1 MHLLQWIVAAGLI
14 RFLPLCTASP
24 IAAPQA
30 NPVAA
35 TASQNAT
42 SDACRTM
49 STAGTSADCWTILKM
64 EDFYA
69 NWTEHSVMAG
79 APMIGTIFCRPNE
92 LWAQCFIRFAY
103 GQHQKTGA
111 PMDCSSPS
119 STSCS
124 SPAAMI
130 IKPTSPEYWYGVHAI
145 YAIFTYITTL
155 ISALLTTTGR
165 PGALQSIYTSAN
177 AGAGA
182 SASPNPVDASLLRLL
197 SQDPISNQDI
207 FFAAYLKRQ
216 PSAGNFVGATT
227 DPPSDKILYE
237 GLVEELRS
245 RLTKVMS
252 SWAEFQSVLAPGQ
265 IWMEAV
271 QGSAQFVEK
280 WTATAPSATA
290 PETAT
295 S

>member
-1 MHLLQWIVAAGLI
+1 MHLLHWIVAAGLL

-35 TASQNAT
+35 TTSQNAT
-42 SDACRTM
+42 SDSCRTLF
-49 STAGTSADCWTILKM
+49 TGGTSADCWTMLKM

-69 NWTEHSVMAG
+69 NWTENSVMAG

-92 LWAQCFIRFAY
+92 VWAQCFIRFAY
-103 GQHQKTGA
+103 GRFEKT
-111 PMDCSSPS
+111 
-119 STSCS
+119 
-124 SPAAMI
+124 
-130 IKPTSPEYWYGVHAI
+130 
-145 YAIFTYITTL
+145 AIFTYIMTL

-182 SASPNPVDASLLRLL
+182 SAGPNPVDATLLRLL
-197 SQDPISNQDI
+197 TQDPGSNQDI
-207 FFAAYLKRQ
+207 FFGAYLKRQ
-216 PSAGNFVGATT
+216 PSAGNFAGATT
-227 DPPSDKILYE
+227 DPPSDEILYE
-237 GLVEELRS
+237 GLVQELRS

-252 SWAEFQSVLAPGQ
+252 SWAEFHSLLEPGQ
-265 IWMEAV
+265 IWMDAV
-271 QGSAQFVEK
+271 QGSAHYVEK
-280 WTATAPSATA
+280 WTATAPLATA
-290 PETAT
+290 PGTAT